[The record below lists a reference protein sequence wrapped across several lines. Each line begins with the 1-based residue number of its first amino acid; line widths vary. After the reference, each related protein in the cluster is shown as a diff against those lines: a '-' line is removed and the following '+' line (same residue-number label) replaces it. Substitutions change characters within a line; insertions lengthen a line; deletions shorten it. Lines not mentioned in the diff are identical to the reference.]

1 MATYTTKALSSGVT
15 LIIRD
20 AEPADAAAALDY
32 VDGVSTESDFLTMAP
47 GEFELTEAQ
56 ERAILERYLNTENH
70 VFMLAEV
77 DGKIVGMCNFAGGRR
92 QRLQHTGSFGMSV
105 RKAYWGQGIGRV
117 MLDVLIDWAKRSP
130 IVEKVNLQ
138 VRADNQRAI
147 SLYEQAGFEVE
158 GTERDGLRVNGVS
171 YDLRLMGI
179 SV

>member
-15 LIIRD
+15 LTIRD

-32 VDGVSTESDFLTMAP
+32 VVGVSTESDFLTMAP

-56 ERAILERYLNTENH
+56 ERAVLERYLNTENH

-77 DGKIVGMCNFAGGRR
+77 EGKIVGICNFAGGRR
-92 QRLQHTGSFGMSV
+92 KRQQHTGSFGISV

-117 MLDVLIDWAKRSP
+117 MLEALLNWARRSP
-130 IVEKVNLQ
+130 VVEKVNLQ
-138 VRADNQRAI
+138 VRADNHRAV
-147 SLYEQAGFEVE
+147 SLYEKMGFTLE